1 VAPVYKLSASSIK
14 GRTNYGSMLA
24 GNTAYVL
31 PGDFESIATVSVG
44 SGSAANVEFTSIPS
58 TYTHLQIR
66 GLAKSA
72 STGSLDNLELQFNA
86 DTGSNYKTHFLYGN
100 GSTAAA
106 GVGGGTTTI
115 LAARI
120 TGGGSSYG
128 SMFGGF
134 VLDILD
140 YANTNKYKTTRSLSG
155 HDENGSGEVFFESGL
170 WLNTNAITSIKLY
183 VTNFNVAQYSHFALY
198 GIRNT

>member
-1 VAPVYKLSASSIK
+1 MSPILGIWASSK
-14 GRTNYGSMLA
+14 AVAAADTGAMFPLQVVTVGAA
-24 GNTAYVL
+24 GA
-31 PGDFESIATVSVG
+31 SSVTF
-44 SGSAANVEFTSIPS
+44 SSIPS

-86 DTGSNYKTHFLYGN
+86 DTGSNYKSHFLYGT

-106 GVGGGTTTI
+106 GVSGSTTTI

-183 VTNFNVAQYSHFALY
+183 VNSFNVAQYSQFALY
-198 GIRNT
+198 AVKGAA

>member
-1 VAPVYKLSASSIK
+1 MILGVLASSQPAA
-14 GRTNYGSMLA
+14 A
-24 GNTAYVL
+24 GDY
-31 PGDFESIATVSVG
+31 ESIATVTIG
-44 SGSAANVEFTSIPS
+44 AGGAANVEFTSIPS
-58 TYTHLQIR
+58 TFAHLQIR

-72 STGSLDNLELQFNA
+72 STSSLDNLELQFNA
-86 DTGSNYKTHFLYGN
+86 DTGSNYKSHFLYGT

-106 GVGGGTTTI
+106 GVSGGTTTI

-128 SMFGGF
+128 NMFGGF

-140 YANTNKYKTTRSLSG
+140 YANTNKYKTTRSISG

-170 WLNTNAITSIKLY
+170 WLNTNAITSIKLF
-183 VTNFNVAQYSHFALY
+183 VNSFNVAQYSHFALY
-198 GIRNT
+198 GLRSA